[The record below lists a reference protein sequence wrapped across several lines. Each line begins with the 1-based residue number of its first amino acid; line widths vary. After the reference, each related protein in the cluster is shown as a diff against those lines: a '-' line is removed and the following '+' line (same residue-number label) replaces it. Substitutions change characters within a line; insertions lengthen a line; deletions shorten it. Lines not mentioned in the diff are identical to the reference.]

1 MFPALASCAM
11 ASRSGGGDPTSDS
24 RCGAP
29 PTPAAPSPPTTVGE
43 QLEWATQV
51 LEAIGAPDPPQEAA
65 ALLASVMGSP
75 RRALECEPGTSVAAS
90 QVDRFLAA
98 IARRTRD
105 EPPRS

>member
-1 MFPALASCAM
+1 M
-11 ASRSGGGDPTSDS
+11 ASRSRGGNPTKDS
-24 RCGAP
+24 GRGAP
-29 PTPAAPSPPTTVGE
+29 LTPAAPSPPTTLGE

-51 LEAIGAPDPPQEAA
+51 LEAIGAPDPAKEAA

-75 RRALECEPGTSVAAS
+75 SRLVKSEGRTSIAAS

-98 IARRTRD
+98 IARRTRE